1 MSKPATPAAPEMQ
14 PAELAQYMHAHIP
27 LTRAMGV
34 AVLSI
39 EAGALTLQAPLAPN
53 INHRQSV
60 FGGSA
65 AALAILAGWALLHVR
80 LRAEGIAG
88 RLVIQRNTMEYRHPI
103 LGTFSARA
111 SLEHPQRWKLFTSTL
126 ARKGKAR
133 IAVSA
138 ELEHMEQVV
147 ATFTGQFVALAEPA
161 TKAPRGARAGA

>member
-1 MSKPATPAAPEMQ
+1 MSTPARAARIML
-14 PAELAQYMHAHIP
+14 PAELAQYIHAHIP
-27 LTRAMGV
+27 LTKAMEV
-34 AVLSI
+34 SVLSI
-39 EAGALTLQAPLAPN
+39 EASAITLRAPLAPN

-80 LRAEGIAG
+80 LRAAG
-88 RLVIQRNTMEYRHPI
+88 VAARLVIQRNTMEYRHPI

-111 SLEHPQRWKLFTSTL
+111 RLEHPQRWKLFTSTL

-138 ELEHMEQVV
+138 ELEHMDQVV
-147 ATFTGQFVALAEPA
+147 ATFTGQFVALADPV
-161 TKAPRGARAGA
+161 TKAPRAARAGV

>member
-1 MSKPATPAAPEMQ
+1 MSTPARPARAML
-14 PAELAQYMHAHIP
+14 PAELAQYIHAHIP
-27 LTRAMGV
+27 LTRAMEV
-34 AVLSI
+34 SVLSI
-39 EAGALTLQAPLAPN
+39 EASAITLQAPLAPN

-80 LRAEGIAG
+80 LRAEGVAA
-88 RLVIQRNTMEYRHPI
+88 RLVIQRNTMEFRHPI

-111 SLEHPQRWKLFTSTL
+111 RLEHPQRWKLFTSTL

-138 ELEHMEQVV
+138 ELEHTEQVV
-147 ATFTGQFVALAEPA
+147 ATFTGQFVALAEA
-161 TKAPRGARAGA
+161 VTKAPRAARAGA